1 MVKVSGCL
9 DTVIT
14 LGVKVAVELSL
25 LPVAVAVAVAIAAVG
40 GRGNLG
46 GMRRLTGVSCNTAV
60 FLIVCCNKAFTSIAG
75 QATSETLRHK
85 CESNGEELRLRRIC
99 LLQGLVL
106 LLLLLLL
113 QCGCCSRSSL
123 AVDVAAEKYS
133 AD

>member
-1 MVKVSGCL
+1 M
-9 DTVIT
+9 TT

-46 GMRRLTGVSCNTAV
+46 GMQRLTGVVSCNTAV
-60 FLIVCCNKAFTSIAG
+60 FLIVCCNKALTSMAG

-99 LLQGLVL
+99 LLQGLLL

-113 QCGCCSRSSL
+113 QCGCCCSRSRSSL